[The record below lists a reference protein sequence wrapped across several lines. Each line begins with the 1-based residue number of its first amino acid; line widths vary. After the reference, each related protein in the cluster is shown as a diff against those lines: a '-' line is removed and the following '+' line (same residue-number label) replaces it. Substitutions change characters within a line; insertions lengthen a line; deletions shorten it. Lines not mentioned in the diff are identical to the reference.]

1 MNILPHVLHAGA
13 RPIGVAEFADAIRA
27 TCPPRFPK
35 ARGSLRR
42 QVGLAISGG
51 VDSMAL
57 AFLCS
62 RLRSQDRSIKIS
74 DNPVSSFCGII
85 IDHGLREGSFEE
97 AKAVA
102 NALGAMNIQ
111 GDIYQ
116 LSWAQILSDYK
127 HPKELPNFESVARK
141 LRYRMLGGS
150 CSRRRI
156 ASLLLAH
163 HEDDQYETV
172 LMRLLQGHGSRGLR
186 GMKKATDIPECEGE
200 YGAYQSGYV
209 EDQKQIH
216 PFYNYNLPKRERKI
230 LRRQLMSSIDRLM
243 QDEELCETRD
253 RGADGGAGVGND
265 GYNFDLPEF
274 DQAERVVASDVHNID
289 VEDGG
294 LYIYRPLLE
303 FGKDRLI
310 ATCLENNIPW
320 WEDQTNHDATLTLRN
335 AVRHLH
341 KSHHLPKALQ
351 KPAILDLARRCERR
365 AQAQDAAANRLLS
378 RAVIH
383 EFEPNVGT
391 AVVQF
396 PGFRRL
402 ESRREM
408 RSPERRQARNLQHRE
423 IAGILIQKMLA
434 LVSPGPETPPLSNL
448 QNAISR
454 LFPSLASHSESALT
468 SPAKAFAIAGVHL
481 VPVESNPQPKQSTAS
496 RQPLT
501 WYLTRTPYPSHLS
514 LPRFRMPYW
523 SLLKPPKNSHSENSD
538 DDGDR
543 SGSPTRLPWSK
554 WMRWELWDNRFW
566 IRLAHRLPYRIIVQP
581 FAKEHAKPFRELLP
595 PDDRGRLALLKRYA
609 PGKVRYTL
617 PAIYLEED
625 LDLDSMVPRPD
636 YPSPEPTPEEELR
649 KSRRVLN
656 DPHLVDTSKMKLLA
670 LPTLGIQIPGVE
682 HRLRYE
688 VRYRRVDRKTLET
701 AGTFHRGSF
710 VPPRKVRRGSDGA
723 ARRRRV

>member
-1 MNILPHVLHAGA
+1 
-13 RPIGVAEFADAIRA
+13 
-27 TCPPRFPK
+27 
-35 ARGSLRR
+35 
-42 QVGLAISGG
+42 
-51 VDSMAL
+51 MAL
-57 AFLCS
+57 AFLCG
-62 RLRSQDRSIKIS
+62 RLRSQDRNIKIS

-111 GDIYQ
+111 SDIYQ
-116 LSWAQILSDYK
+116 LSWAHVLGDYK

-141 LRYRMLGGS
+141 LRYRMFGGS

-163 HEDDQYETV
+163 HEDDQYETL

-216 PFYNYNLPKRERKI
+216 PFYNYNLPKRERKT

-243 QDEELCETRD
+243 QDEELCEIRD
-253 RGADGGAGVGND
+253 REAGGGAGVGND

-274 DQAERVVASDVHNID
+274 DQTKRVLASDVHNID

-303 FGKDRLI
+303 FGKDRVI

-335 AVRHLH
+335 AVRRLH
-341 KSHHLPKALQ
+341 KSHDLPTALQ

-365 AQAQDAAANRLLS
+365 AQAQSAAANRLLS

-383 EFEPNVGT
+383 EFEPNIGT

-396 PGFRRL
+396 PDFCRL

-408 RSPERRQARNLQHRE
+408 RSPERRQARTLQQRE

-434 LVSPGPETPPLSNL
+434 LVSPEPETPPLNNL
-448 QNAISR
+448 QNVISR
-454 LFPSLASHSESALT
+454 LFPALASPSESALT
-468 SPAKAFAIAGVHL
+468 SPAKAFSIAGVHL
-481 VPVESNPQPKQSTAS
+481 IPVESNRQPRRSTAS

-501 WYLTRTPYPSHLS
+501 WYLTRTPYPSHLP

-523 SLLKPPKNSHSENSD
+523 SLLKPPKNSHPESD
-538 DDGDR
+538 NDDGDH
-543 SGSPTRLPWSK
+543 SGSSTRLPWSK

-595 PDDRGRLALLKRYA
+595 PDDRNRLLALLKRYA

-617 PAIYLEED
+617 PGIYLEED
-625 LDLDSMVPRPD
+625 LDLDNMVPRQD
-636 YPSPEPTPEEELR
+636 YPSPEPTSEDELR
-649 KSRRVLN
+649 NSRGALN
-656 DPHLVDTSKMKLLA
+656 DPHPVDVSNMKLLA
-670 LPTLGIQIPGVE
+670 LPTLGIQVPGVV

-688 VRYRRVDRKTLET
+688 VRYRRVDRQTLET
-701 AGTFHRGSF
+701 TGTFHRGSF
-710 VPPRKVRRGSDGA
+710 VAPRKVRRGLDGA
-723 ARRRRV
+723 ARRSRV